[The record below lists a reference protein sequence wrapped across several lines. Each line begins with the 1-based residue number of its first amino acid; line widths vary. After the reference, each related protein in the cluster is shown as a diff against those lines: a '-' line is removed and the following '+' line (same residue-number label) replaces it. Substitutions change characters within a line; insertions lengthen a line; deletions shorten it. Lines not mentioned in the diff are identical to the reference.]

1 MSATS
6 IIIFLMCL
14 FVSALNIY
22 DKGVNDL
29 RDSITT
35 ACTTEGQFTV
45 SGRKYRCGVI
55 EQETIQQSKARKFEQ
70 CRAWLHN
77 ALREPNEPE

>member
-1 MSATS
+1 MRLDE
-6 IIIFLMCL
+6 IVLVLL
-14 FVSALNIY
+14 FMVMFAMIAY

-29 RDSITT
+29 RDSIKT

-45 SGRKYRCGVI
+45 SGRTYRCGAI
-55 EQETIQQSKARKFEQ
+55 KEETIQQSKARKFEQ

-77 ALREPNEPE
+77 SERGE